1 MTDKVPVSI
10 FSEKEMR
17 GKSRRKYEE
26 MKIVVV
32 TGGTKG
38 IGAQV
43 ALDFLK
49 QGDAFVVITSRN
61 VPNLSDAFKAY
72 EGKFEHVKMDVADQE
87 SVNTG
92 IAQILEKHGRIDVL
106 VNNAGIT
113 RDTTMKKMQREQW
126 DAVIGTNLTGAFH
139 TCKAVMPGMIEQKSG
154 RIINISSVIGLMGNF
169 GQANYSASKAGLI
182 GFTKS
187 LALELIRYGITVNA
201 VAPGFIATEMTAAI
215 PEEAMAKINAKIPFG
230 AMGTPEDISNA
241 VLFLAKDE
249 SRYITGETLS
259 VNGGLYMH

>member
-1 MTDKVPVSI
+1 
-10 FSEKEMR
+10 
-17 GKSRRKYEE
+17 

-43 ALDFLK
+43 ATDFLK
-49 QGDAFVVITSRN
+49 QDDTFVVITSRN
-61 VPNLSDAFKAY
+61 ALTSNEAFKPY
-72 EGKFEHVKMDVADQE
+72 EGRYEHVKMDVADQE
-87 SVNTG
+87 SVNAA
-92 IAQILEKHGRIDVL
+92 IAQILEKHGKIDIL

-113 RDTTMKKMQREQW
+113 RDTSMKKMQKEQW
-126 DAVIGTNLTGAFH
+126 DAVIGTNLTGAFN
-139 TCKAVMPGMIEQKSG
+139 TSKAVMCSMIEQKHG

-169 GQANYSASKAGLI
+169 GQANYAASKAGLI

-201 VAPGFIATEMTAAI
+201 VAPGFIETEMTAAI
-215 PEEAMAKINAKIPFG
+215 PAEAMEKINAKIPFG
-230 AMGTPEDISNA
+230 SMGTPADISNA